1 MHRRLQA
8 LYTAGVTCVS
18 MRDPFFLISV
28 DYFLHTRIKV
38 ICEVF
43 FLMKS

>member
-43 FLMKS
+43 YLMKS